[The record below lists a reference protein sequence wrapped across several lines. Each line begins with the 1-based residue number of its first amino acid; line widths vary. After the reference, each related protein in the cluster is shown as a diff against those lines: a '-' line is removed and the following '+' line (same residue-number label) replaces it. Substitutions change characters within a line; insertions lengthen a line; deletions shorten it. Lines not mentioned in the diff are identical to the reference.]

1 MFEDPYEAK
10 MKALKAKSGSDRHS
24 GDRHSGD
31 RHSGDRHSG
40 DISSPAASPFGATL
54 KKTPG
59 GIFILSVSV
68 CVYIYTYMY
77 KVTLLPPGVFL
88 IYMLI
93 YIYILHMLTYISH
106 SF

>member
-10 MKALKAKSGSDRHS
+10 MKALKAKSGADRHS
-24 GDRHSGD
+24 VD

-59 GIFILSVSV
+59 GIFILCV
-68 CVYIYTYMY
+68 CAYIDILICIY
-77 KVTLLPPGVFL
+77 KVTLLPPGVF
-88 IYMLI
+88 YK
-93 YIYILHMLTYISH
+93 YYRKVTSTKVRILTPEER
-106 SF
+106 

>member
-1 MFEDPYEAK
+1 VFDDPYEAK
-10 MKALKAKSGSDRHS
+10 MKALKAKSGADQHSGDRHSNDRHS

-59 GIFILSVSV
+59 GMVILCV
-68 CVYIYTYMY
+68 CVC
-77 KVTLLPPGVFL
+77 V
-88 IYMLI
+88 
-93 YIYILHMLTYISH
+93 
-106 SF
+106 